1 VSSKKVLDQL
11 DAWRKELVNLNRTNR
26 LLYFRHTK
34 TSTLELAGR
43 SPDDLLQG
51 LESASRPGWGFQVST
66 EPGSLRSQHVLS
78 DKADVKAQDN
88 ALKALERRATQE
100 YLDKGLWI
108 LYVAFGMLVWK
119 DPQDIREATSPL
131 VLVPVTLGRD
141 SPRDPYRLK
150 RAEEDLVVNPA
161 LEVKL
166 RQDFGYELPGLD
178 VVENG
183 TLAGYFADVK
193 AALPGLE
200 ARVEPRAVLAPFS
213 FHKEVMF
220 RDLLENAEQIAEHP
234 VVNALADPKSS
245 AGERLAFDPIPD
257 ERLDVEA
264 PAEEMASVLPADASQ
279 RRCIAAAK
287 AGRSF
292 VMDGPP
298 GTGKSQTITNI
309 IAEVLRDGRT
319 VLFVS
324 EKAAALE
331 VVRSRLAAAGLGEY
345 VLELH
350 SHKATRKEVAQEL
363 GRSLQHRTVPG
374 VELPPA
380 DRRAAQRHREEL
392 NAYAAA
398 MNEARPGAGRSLHA
412 TLGRIEQLADT
423 VALTPPRSFA
433 ATMTEDDLRAALEQA
448 GFLSRAWGPVD
459 RGDDF
464 LWRDAL
470 PQRPR
475 LRLIPDLRSALEA
488 LRQDDAAVAD
498 QTRLPR
504 RGGVAA
510 LRQALPLLE
519 RLAEPPQ
526 IPSEWLSRESLI
538 PVEETVAALERA
550 QAEHAGLTSSLVS
563 RVGAGFAAVEGDRE
577 PVLAAALDSLHA
589 AGVQT
594 PEVMTLAAADV
605 NAAFFRDSVAHVD
618 ALYQRLLRV
627 ADALGLDAAD
637 ATVDRARQLC
647 ELAALSGASHRPEPQ
662 WLDPQVQDALQRAAA
677 VLGQLVEEYRS
688 REAAVSDIFTPA
700 VLDLDLE
707 VLEQRFQHVHKGFR
721 KWGGAYRADKRM
733 LSDATR
739 SGKANK
745 HVRARLGEARDWQSL
760 TRRLQEA
767 EGEHAGVIGE
777 QYYRRAETDFGAVV
791 DAVEVARRAVQ
802 LVGRE
807 AGTKGV
813 VDRLARGGAQDA
825 SLAQE
830 AQQLLQDLDQW
841 AAQCEAMLAGP
852 TPVRPLRTL
861 SAWCGQASGLLVT
874 VATQI
879 KHVSDV
885 AGSAFDLG
893 STVAALGARSQMQ
906 IIEAAF
912 APEAPAVRALLGGG
926 YAGVVT
932 DMTRLGN
939 DLHWARDV
947 RSLLGSP
954 VRSRVAEQLLVA
966 FPDAQAVTADLAR
979 HDKLLGE
986 LLSHLAPLRHAQL
999 TAELGASFE
1008 DALDLL
1014 DELERSVGDI
1024 DEWTA
1029 YVEAQN
1035 ALKSLGLGELLDE
1048 LVELA
1053 PPAGAVVAGVERA
1066 TLQAHV
1072 DHLLHTDPRLA
1083 TSRSADRDHLVEQ
1096 FRQLDERV
1104 LHTAA
1109 ASVVTSLNNR
1119 RPRTTTGVAGTIQR
1133 EAQKKTR
1140 HMPVRQL
1147 LAETAPVTQRLKPC
1161 FMMSPLTVS
1170 QFLTSE
1176 LSFDVV
1182 IFDEA
1187 SQVLPADAV
1196 NCIYRGQQVIV
1207 AGDQKQLPPTS
1218 FFMGGAEDE
1227 DDDAYDDEQLDEFES
1242 VLDLCK
1248 GSGGFPSLPLLWHYR
1263 SQHES
1268 LITYSNY
1275 SFYDGELISFPGA
1288 VVAAPDVG
1296 VALIDVPDGT
1306 YRRGGPR
1313 DNPREAAVVVDRVLD
1328 HAQRHPELSCGVVAF
1343 SEAQAAAIEIELER
1357 RRKTLPGLDSYFAED
1372 RLNGFFVKNL
1382 ETVQGDE
1389 RDIIIF
1395 SIGYGPD
1402 ENGKITMNFGPVNR
1416 KGGWRRLNVAATRAK
1431 RRVEVVASL
1440 GAADI
1445 QSTNESVLHL
1455 KRYLDYASRGVAALS
1470 VDLTESQGD
1479 YDSPFEEEVA
1489 RVISSWGYDVVP
1501 QVGSA
1506 GYRIDMAVRHP
1517 ERPGAFALGIECD
1530 GVMYH
1535 SSKVARDRDR
1545 LREGV
1550 LRGLGWELHRIWGTA
1565 WYRDRAR
1572 EEERLHE
1579 AIRASFRGTGRS
1591 SQSAPPVSAHRTIP
1605 VEVEQVDLDEAPEW
1619 AQLYVV
1625 SQPMARRGLL
1635 ITDPAAA
1642 AETVRVVVEAVTQE
1656 GPIHVERLIKRAR
1669 IAFDVGRTGSKVRIA
1684 IEDAI
1689 ARLVRERRIEQ
1700 HGDFYALPG
1709 SFPGPVRV
1717 PDAELE
1723 ESRRKVEEVPAAEL
1737 ALALRLYVFDAH
1749 AIDAESLFVAIA
1761 RLYGWGRVGQ
1771 DIRNALEDSLDD
1783 LISQGLLREVGSSL
1797 VPG

>member
-1 VSSKKVLDQL
+1 MPSQKVLDQL
-11 DAWRKELVNLNRTNR
+11 AAWRKELVNLNRTNR

-34 TSTLELAGR
+34 SSTLELTGR

-51 LESASRPGWGFQVST
+51 LEAPSKPGWGFQVST
-66 EPGSLRSQHVLS
+66 DAGSLRSQHVFS
-78 DKADVKAQDN
+78 EKADVKALEN

-108 LYVAFGMLVWK
+108 LYVALGMLVWK
-119 DPQDIREATSPL
+119 DPQDPREATSPL
-131 VLVPVTLGRD
+131 LLVPVTLGRD
-141 SPRDPYRLK
+141 SPRDPYRLR

-178 VVENG
+178 VVESG
-183 TLAGYFADVK
+183 TLAAYFADVK
-193 AALPGLE
+193 AAMPGIE
-200 ARVEPRAVLAPFS
+200 ARVEARAVLAPFS

-220 RDLLENAEQIAEHP
+220 RDLLQNAEQIAEHP

-245 AGERLAFDPIPD
+245 AGESLAFDPIPD

-264 PAEEMASVLPADASQ
+264 PAEEMASVLPADSSQ

-374 VELPPA
+374 AELPAA

-392 NAYAAA
+392 NAYADA
-398 MNEARPGAGRSLHA
+398 MNEQRPGAGRSLHA
-412 TLGRIEQLADT
+412 TLGRIGQLADA

-433 ATMTEDDLRAALEQA
+433 ATMTEDDLRAALEHA
-448 GFLSRAWGPVD
+448 GALSRAWGPVE
-459 RGDDF
+459 RGENF

-475 LRLIPDLRSALEA
+475 ARLLPDLRASLEA
-488 LRQDDAAVAD
+488 LRQDDATAAD

-504 RGGVAA
+504 RGGVLA

-526 IPSEWLSRESLI
+526 IPAEWLSAESLRPI
-538 PVEETVAALERA
+538 EESVAALEQA
-550 QAEHAGLTSSLVS
+550 QAEHARLTSVLISS
-563 RVGAGFAAVEGDRE
+563 AGAGFARLEGDRE
-577 PVLAAALDSLHA
+577 PVLMAALDTLHA
-589 AGVQT
+589 AGVQV
-594 PEVMTLAAADV
+594 PEVMTLTAAEV
-605 NAAFFRDSVAHVD
+605 NAAFFRDSAAHVD
-618 ALYQRLLRV
+618 TLSQRLLGV
-627 ADALGLDAAD
+627 AGALGLDAAD
-637 ATVDRARQLC
+637 ATVERARQLC
-647 ELAALSGASHRPEPQ
+647 ELAALSAASHRPEPQ
-662 WLDPQVQDALQRAAA
+662 WLDPHVQDALQRAAA
-677 VLGQLVEEYRS
+677 VLGQLVEEYRT
-688 REAAVSDIFTPA
+688 REAAVADVFTPA
-700 VLDLDLE
+700 VLDLELE
-707 VLEQRFQHVHKGFR
+707 ALEQRFGHVHKGFR
-721 KWGGAYRADKRM
+721 KWGGAYRSDKRL
-733 LSDATR
+733 LSEVTR
-739 SGKANK
+739 NGKANK
-745 HVRARLGEARDWQSL
+745 HVRARLAEAREWQSL
-760 TRRLQEA
+760 TRLLQEA
-767 EGEHAGVIGE
+767 EGEHAGVIG
-777 QYYRRAETDFGAVV
+777 QRYYRRAETDFGAVV
-791 DAVEVARRAVQ
+791 YAVEVARRAVQ

-807 AGTKGV
+807 AGTQGV
-813 VDRLARGGAQDA
+813 VARLAHGGAPHD

-830 AQQLLQDLDQW
+830 AQQLLQDLDRWSGQ
-841 AAQCEAMLAGP
+841 AEGILVGGMPA
-852 TPVRPLRTL
+852 RPLRTL
-861 SAWCGQASGLLVT
+861 SEWCGQASALLDT
-874 VATQI
+874 VASQI
-879 KHVSDV
+879 RHVSEV
-885 AGSAFDLG
+885 AARALDIG
-893 STVAALGARSQMQ
+893 STRAVLAARGQMQ
-906 IIEAAF
+906 SIEAAF
-912 APEAPAVRALLGGG
+912 APDDGGIQ
-926 YAGVVT
+926 
-932 DMTRLGN
+932 
-939 DLHWARDV
+939 
-947 RSLLGSP
+947 SLLGSRYAGVATDMARLEEELRWVRDVRVLLGGP
-954 VRSRVAEQLLVA
+954 VRPRVAEQLLIA
-966 FPDAQAVTADLAR
+966 LPDVQTVTAELAR

-999 TAELGASFE
+999 ATELGAAFA

-1029 YVEAQN
+1029 YLDAQN
-1035 ALKSLGLGELLDE
+1035 AFRALGLGETVDE
-1048 LVELA
+1048 LVERA
-1053 PPAGAVVAGVERA
+1053 PAAGTVVAGLEHAV
-1066 TLQAHV
+1066 LQAHV
-1072 DHLLHTDPRLA
+1072 DYLLHTDPRLA
-1083 TSRSADRDHLVEQ
+1083 SPRSADRDHLVEQ
-1096 FRQLDERV
+1096 FRQLDER
-1104 LHTAA
+1104 LLQTAA
-1109 ASVVTSLNNR
+1109 ASVITSLNNR

-1182 IFDEA
+1182 VFDEA

-1227 DDDAYDDEQLDEFES
+1227 GDDAYDDEQLDEFES

-1275 SFYDGELISFPGA
+1275 SFYDGQLISFPGA

-1296 VALIDVPDGT
+1296 VALIEVPDGT

-1357 RRKTLPGLDSYFAED
+1357 RRKTLPGFDGYFAED
-1372 RLNGFFVKNL
+1372 RLSGFFVKNL

-1416 KGGWRRLNVAATRAK
+1416 KGGWRRLNVAAPRAK

-1440 GAADI
+1440 TAADI
-1445 QSTNESVLHL
+1445 HSTNESVLHL

-1489 RVISSWGYDVVP
+1489 RVISGWGYDVVP

-1545 LREGV
+1545 LREAV
-1550 LRGLGWELHRIWGTA
+1550 LRGLGWDLHRIWGTA

-1579 AIRASFRGTGRS
+1579 AIRASFRDGGRS
-1591 SQSAPPVSAHRTIP
+1591 RMAAPPAPAARTVP

-1625 SQPMARRGLL
+1625 SQPMGRRGLQ

-1642 AETVRVVVEAVTQE
+1642 LEVVQVVVEAVTQE
-1656 GPIHVERLIKRAR
+1656 GPLHVERLVKRAR
-1669 IAFDVGRTGSKVRIA
+1669 IAFDVGRTGTKVRSA
-1684 IEDAI
+1684 IEA
-1689 ARLVRERRIEQ
+1689 AVSRAVRERRIEQ
-1700 HGDFYALPG
+1700 HGDFYAVPG
-1709 SFPGPVRV
+1709 GFPGPVRV
-1717 PDAELE
+1717 PEAEIE
-1723 ESRRKVEEVPAAEL
+1723 ESRRKVEEVPPAEL
-1737 ALALRLYVFDAH
+1737 AQAMRLYVFDAH
-1749 AIDAESLFVAIA
+1749 AIDQEALFVAIA

-1771 DIRNALEDSLDD
+1771 DIRNALEDVLDD
-1783 LISQGLLREVGSSL
+1783 LIGQELLRLSGSSL
-1797 VPG
+1797 IPG